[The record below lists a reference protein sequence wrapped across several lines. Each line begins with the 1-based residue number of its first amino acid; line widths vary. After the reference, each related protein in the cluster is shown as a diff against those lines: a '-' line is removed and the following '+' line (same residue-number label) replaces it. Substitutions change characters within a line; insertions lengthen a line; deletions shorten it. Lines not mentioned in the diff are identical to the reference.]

1 VSHSIQERFVVLEG
15 LDGAG
20 TTTQAGLLSRRL
32 AAESRPHSITWEP
45 TDGPIGALIRSI
57 LSGRIPA
64 LPKTIA
70 LLFAADRGEHIG
82 STDGIL
88 ERAGRGEL
96 VISDRY
102 LFSSLAYQSIQCGM
116 QYVMGLNS
124 DFPLPQCLFFVDT
137 PVEICQSR
145 LARRSARDLFDSFTF
160 QSKVRETYLA
170 VLESFRGSGMQIQI
184 LDGSRSAE
192 EIGDRI
198 WKVLNALPIHKV

>member
-1 VSHSIQERFVVLEG
+1 MVLEG

-20 TTTQAGLLSRRL
+20 TTTQAELLSERL
-32 AAESRPHSITWEP
+32 KAEGRPHSMTWEP

-70 LLFAADRGEHIG
+70 LLFAADRGEHLG

-88 ERAGRGEL
+88 ERTGRGEL

-116 QYVMGLNS
+116 EYVMGLNRE
-124 DFPLPQCLFFVDT
+124 FPLPQCLFFVDT

-145 LARRSARDLFDSFTF
+145 LAKRSARELFDNSSF

-170 VLESFRGSGMQIQI
+170 VIESFRGSGMKICI
-184 LDGSRSAE
+184 LDGSRRAG
-192 EIGDRI
+192 EIGDEI
-198 WKVLNALPIHKV
+198 WKVLGSLPIHKV